1 MKRDVVD
8 LCLKRC
14 RIRGT
19 KDPQRLYAVVCANR
33 WEGKPL
39 LKVVC
44 LHIPTTSELFFI
56 LKSHMLWW
64 CVYLSTVHLLM
75 LRLAIALVIRL
86 PWIVQDL
93 LTPPVLSLEDHRNSF
108 LLCVF
113 VGVCRIH
120 RSQRGSKI
128 QSLDREMHPR
138 GRRHPCVALRGHRSK
153 RSPEDFI
160 EKSCGDRK
168 VARFLSLETG
178 RIQKQWI
185 QSSFDSSR
193 SHLLA
198 ASCFGGQTGRRT
210 PPWPCPTDEPRRG
223 VVLRGR
229 RDALVLSN
237 ADTV

>member
-1 MKRDVVD
+1 MR
-8 LCLKRC
+8 RQ
-14 RIRGT
+14 T
-19 KDPQRLYAVVCANR
+19 
-33 WEGKPL
+33 L
-39 LKVVC
+39 LKLVC
-44 LHIPTTSELFFI
+44 LHIPTTSEIFLI

-108 LLCVF
+108 LLSVF
-113 VGVCRIH
+113 VGVCRID

-138 GRRHPCVALRGHRSK
+138 GRRHPCFALWGHRSK
-153 RSPEDFI
+153 RSPEDFT
-160 EKSCGDRK
+160 EESCGDRK
-168 VARFLSLETG
+168 VAGFLSLETG

-193 SHLLA
+193 LHLLA
-198 ASCFGGQTGRRT
+198 ASCFGG
-210 PPWPCPTDEPRRG
+210 
-223 VVLRGR
+223 
-229 RDALVLSN
+229 
-237 ADTV
+237 